1 LDADD
6 SPSYGVV
13 SVLSPTGPPV
23 VDLPVV
29 CCPDVAGALE
39 RGLPVVALESTILSH
54 GLPRPMNLE
63 VGRELE
69 DLVRAG
75 GAVPATVA
83 VLDGVPYVGL
93 EASQLER
100 VTMDE
105 NLRKVGL
112 RDLPMVLAAKASGG
126 TTVSATAALASRAG
140 VRVFATG
147 GLGGVH
153 RGWHE
158 SWDES
163 ADLLTLSLTR
173 IAVVSSGVK
182 SILDIGATLQR
193 LETLNVGVVGYRTDT
208 FPAFYLRSSGYRLDW
223 RVDAPEEVAAIM
235 SGQDRLGLPPGAL
248 LIANPLPAEAELQ
261 SELHDRVLTEALA
274 AARRDRVSGQ
284 ALTPFLLQFMLE
296 GTGGASLDANLAA
309 VRSNVRLATQIAVA
323 FHVTPSEA
331 P

>member
-1 LDADD
+1 
-6 SPSYGVV
+6 
-13 SVLSPTGPPV
+13 
-23 VDLPVV
+23 
-29 CCPDVAGALE
+29 
-39 RGLPVVALESTILSH
+39 
-54 GLPRPMNLE
+54 MNLD

-69 DLVRAG
+69 GLVRAG

-83 VLDGVPYVGL
+83 VLDGVPHVGL
-93 EASQLER
+93 EAAQLER
-100 VTMDE
+100 VALDE
-105 NLRKVGL
+105 HLRKVGL
-112 RDLPMVLAAKASGG
+112 RDLPMVVATKASGG
-126 TTVSATAALASRAG
+126 TTVSATAALASRAR

-163 ADLLTLSLTR
+163 ADLLTLSQTR

-223 RVDAPEEVAAIM
+223 RVDTPEEVAAIM

-248 LIANPLPAEAELQ
+248 LVANPLPADAELQ
-261 SELHDRVLTEALA
+261 ADLHDRVLTEALA
-274 AARRDRVSGQ
+274 AARRESVSGQ
-284 ALTPFLLQFMLE
+284 ALTPFLLQFMLD
-296 GTGGASLDANLAA
+296 GTGGASLSANLAA
-309 VRSNVRLATQIAVA
+309 VRSNVRLATEIAVA